1 VRAIARAL
9 EIARSNL
16 MEKLSPKPSV
26 ILPMKEEELMAP
38 LKTWVSKKPTYGYRR
53 ISALLRRALNQ
64 RVNHKKVYRLMKQEG
79 LLLNRAPR
87 KPTRTHDGVVV
98 TAANNNRWC
107 SDAFSIQCEN
117 GDAVNIVF
125 SIDSCDREAM
135 SYIASTSGITAQN
148 VRDLILE
155 STEYRFG
162 MPKAPKG
169 IQWLTDNGK
178 CFTAKDTVAFAR
190 ELGFDVRTT
199 PAYSPQSNGVAEAF
213 VKTFKRDYVWFG
225 DLSSAESVIKQLPFW
240 FEDYNNNAPHKG
252 LGMKSPR
259 EFLNSLKLAS

>member
-1 VRAIARAL
+1 MR
-9 EIARSNL
+9 
-16 MEKLSPKPSV
+16 
-26 ILPMKEEELMAP
+26 EELLIEP
-38 LKTWVSKKPTYGYRR
+38 LKALVSERPTYGYRR
-53 ISALLRRALNQ
+53 IWALLRTKLKK
-64 RVNHKKVYRLMKQEG
+64 RVNHKKVYRLMKQEN
-79 LLLNRAPR
+79 LLLTRAPR

-98 TAANNNRWC
+98 TAYNNQRWC
-107 SDAFSIQCEN
+107 SDAFTIQCEN
-117 GDAVNIVF
+117 GDAVNVVF
-125 SIDSCDREAM
+125 SMDTCDREAM
-135 SYIASTSGITAQN
+135 SYIASTGGITAQN

-155 STEYRFG
+155 STESRFG
-162 MPKAPKG
+162 SPKAPQG

-225 DLSSAESVIKQLPFW
+225 DLSSAEAVMRQLPFW

-259 EFLNSLKLAS
+259 EFLNNLKLAS

>member
-1 VRAIARAL
+1 MEV
-9 EIARSNL
+9 ARSNL
-16 MEKLSPKPSV
+16 IEQLSPKKYA
-26 ILPMKEEELMAP
+26 ILPSREEVLIEP
-38 LKTWVSKKPTYGYRR
+38 LKALVSERPTYGYRR
-53 ISALLRRALNQ
+53 IWALLRAKLKK
-64 RVNHKKVYRLMKQEG
+64 RVNHKKVYRLMKQEN
-79 LLLNRAPR
+79 LLLTRAPR

-98 TAANNNRWC
+98 TVYNNQRWC
-107 SDAFSIQCEN
+107 SDAFTIQCEN
-117 GDAVNIVF
+117 GDAVNVVF
-125 SIDSCDREAM
+125 SMDTCDREAM
-135 SYIASTSGITAQN
+135 SYIASTGGITAQN
-148 VRDLILE
+148 VRDLLLV

-162 MPKAPKG
+162 SPKAPKG

-225 DLSSAESVIKQLPFW
+225 DLSNAEAVMKQLPFW

-259 EFLNSLKLAS
+259 EFLNNLKLAS

>member
-1 VRAIARAL
+1 MPIR
-9 EIARSNL
+9 
-16 MEKLSPKPSV
+16 
-26 ILPMKEEELMAP
+26 KEELIEP
-38 LKTWVSKKPTYGYRR
+38 LKALVSQRPTYGYRR
-53 ISALLRRALNQ
+53 IWALLRAKLKKQ
-64 RVNHKKVYRLMKQEG
+64 VNHKKVYRIMKQEN
-79 LLLNRAPR
+79 LLLTRAPR

-98 TAANNNRWC
+98 TSSNNQRWC
-107 SDAFSIQCEN
+107 SDAFTIQCEN
-117 GDAVNIVF
+117 GDAVNVVF
-125 SIDSCDREAM
+125 SMDTCDREAM
-135 SYIASTSGITAQN
+135 SYIASTGGITAQN
-148 VRDLILE
+148 VRDLLLE

-162 MPKAPKG
+162 SLKAPEG

-190 ELGFDVRTT
+190 DLGFDVRTT

-225 DLSSAESVIKQLPFW
+225 DLSSAESVMKQLPFW

-259 EFLNSLKLAS
+259 EFLNNLKLAS